1 MSNSGTGSSALSC
14 RGVEGVEGVDGVDGV
29 EGDEGG
35 KGDEGGEGVEGGA
48 GCLQWLSVALSVADG
63 DTGRSVAG
71 VASRLSRWRYHCGS
85 DDKREGVE
93 E

>member
-1 MSNSGTGSSALSC
+1 MSDGGTGSSAFSC
-14 RGVEGVEGVDGVDGV
+14 CGVDGVDGVDGV

-71 VASRLSRWRYHCGS
+71 VASRLSRWGYHCGS